1 LAERS
6 KSTATGLARRLRA
19 VPCPTI
25 GIFRIGHLRQRAM
38 HSSPLRRNSCPVYR
52 GSHQWMPEAD
62 AHSDLDELR
71 VFCRTECASLDAEVV
86 SRAPDKRRV
95 TRRLDGGQQQQS
107 PC

>member
-1 LAERS
+1 
-6 KSTATGLARRLRA
+6 
-19 VPCPTI
+19 
-25 GIFRIGHLRQRAM
+25 
-38 HSSPLRRNSCPVYR
+38 
-52 GSHQWMPEAD
+52 MPEAD
-62 AHSDLDELR
+62 AHSNFDELR